1 MPKTASIILDG
12 KSVLGL
18 SIFFTI
24 DAFKWGT
31 ILLVYALP
39 IYSALIYLYYTVF

>member
-1 MPKTASIILDG
+1 MSLGCGKHMPKTASIILDG

-24 DAFKWGT
+24 DAFK
-31 ILLVYALP
+31 
-39 IYSALIYLYYTVF
+39 